1 MRKLRFR
8 EMEPIAKVL
17 EAVSG
22 SAVTRP
28 AAALAVT
35 CSIKLMLCP
44 ILGPHS
50 LHFFPVQP

>member
-1 MRKLRFR
+1 
-8 EMEPIAKVL
+8 MEPIAKVL